1 MKLFYTPAINGEYAE
16 LAKRRMA
23 DMQNNEAYERVLRL
37 GGQDSVD
44 QLDDRGWTKIK
55 NRDDS
60 GKSLGYWTFQQDE
73 L

>member
-1 MKLFYTPAINGEYAE
+1 
-16 LAKRRMA
+16 
-23 DMQNNEAYERVLRL
+23 VLRL